1 MAAELSSTAAPDQA
15 RSGPTLRFKLVIAYD
30 GTRYQGWQTQQTGV
44 GIQQKI
50 EEALAKIF
58 PGAPRVYGS
67 SRTDTGVHALGLVAH
82 VDIAKREF
90 RMPVK
95 KLALALNA
103 WLPEEIRI
111 MSAMRSGSQFH
122 ARFDATGKQYRY
134 FLWNH
139 SAMNPLLRQIAWH
152 VPQPVNLASMQSA

>member
-1 MAAELSSTAAPDQA
+1 MAAELSSTPAPDQA

-82 VDIAKREF
+82 VDIAKREDKRLEKVVLEVVADAEHAAQRAARAVGF
-90 RMPVK
+90 VPVSD
-95 KLALALNA
+95 L
-103 WLPEEIRI
+103 
-111 MSAMRSGSQFH
+111 SAYVRYYGGKPHDVILLEVPVH
-122 ARFDATGKQYRY
+122 APAFTEPDEPAAHM
-134 FLWNH
+134 F
-139 SAMNPLLRQIAWH
+139 
-152 VPQPVNLASMQSA
+152 